1 MGKEDKTE
9 KMFVGCADVFA
20 ELINV
25 LVYKGEKVLQ
35 EADLLPGPT
44 ESVYPKA
51 VGQRKQVLQQQFRD
65 FSMYEMIDG
74 KAHALYNVENQ
85 SRIDRQMA
93 LRCAGYDGI
102 EYRRQHKRGKRKQGI
117 YPVISLVLNWG
128 IKPWKSPTSVKDLLD
143 YPVHKEAEEYINNN
157 KMHVFDMRFL
167 SKEVYDKF
175 YGDMRVVLDY
185 LMYPDSIRKNMQV
198 LKNPEEVL
206 RMIATLSG
214 DIRYL
219 DKIVWVKQGG
229 KNKMC
234 EVLDRAINEGRNE
247 GRCEGRCE
255 GLISV
260 CKDFKLSYE
269 QTAAKLKEKFQL
281 SDQEIE
287 KNMKQYW

>member
-1 MGKEDKTE
+1 
-9 KMFVGCADVFA
+9 
-20 ELINV
+20 
-25 LVYKGEKVLQ
+25 
-35 EADLLPGPT
+35 
-44 ESVYPKA
+44 
-51 VGQRKQVLQQQFRD
+51 
-65 FSMYEMIDG
+65 
-74 KAHALYNVENQ
+74 
-85 SRIDRQMA
+85 
-93 LRCAGYDGI
+93 
-102 EYRRQHKRGKRKQGI
+102 
-117 YPVISLVLNWG
+117 
-128 IKPWKSPTSVKDLLD
+128 
-143 YPVHKEAEEYINNN
+143 
-157 KMHVFDMRFL
+157 MHIFDMRFL

-175 YGDMRVVLDY
+175 HGDMRVVLDY

-214 DIRYL
+214 DTRYL

-234 EVLDRAINEGRNE
+234 EVLDRAINE

-287 KNMKQYW
+287 KSMKLYW